1 MPANVFFDTT
11 VLVYILKE
19 GDKKSAV
26 ADRLLAAGGVLSVQ
40 VLNEFANVARRKL
53 GMGWKEIEEALANIR
68 DLCSPPAALTIETH
82 AAALKITKRYN
93 FHIYDSLILAS
104 ALENR
109 CSILYSEDM
118 QHGQKIESLT
128 VQNPFLPV
136 E

>member
-1 MPANVFFDTT
+1 MPADVFFDTT

-26 ADRLLAAGGVLSVQ
+26 ADQLLAGGGVLSVQ

-53 GMGWKEIEEALANIR
+53 GMSWKDTEEALANIR
-68 DLCSPPAALTIETH
+68 DLCSPPSPLTVETH
-82 AAALKITKRYN
+82 AAALKIAKRYG

-109 CSILYSEDM
+109 CGILYSEDL

-128 VQNPFLPV
+128 VQNPFLTS
-136 E
+136 